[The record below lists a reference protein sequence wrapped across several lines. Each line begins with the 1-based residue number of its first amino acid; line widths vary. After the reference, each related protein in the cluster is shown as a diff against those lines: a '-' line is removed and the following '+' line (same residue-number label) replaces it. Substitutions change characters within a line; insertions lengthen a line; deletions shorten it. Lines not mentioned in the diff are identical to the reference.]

1 MESNGID
8 YSGLQVSKQDII
20 CMCPL
25 EGTIDVISKK
35 WALLVIGILGN
46 KGTTRF
52 ARIEEDL
59 KGIRPKALTGVLR
72 DLQKTG
78 IIKRKAYP
86 EVPPRVEYSLTKNGY
101 ELRKAIIPLLKWAA
115 SNSSTRQDVCPI
127 LKPKML
133 TR

>member
-1 MESNGID
+1 MERND
-8 YSGLQVSKQDII
+8 FDFSGLGFSKSEII
-20 CMCPL
+20 CMCPF
-25 EGTIDVISKK
+25 EGTIDIISKK
-35 WALLVIGILGN
+35 WALLVIGVLGN

-52 ARIEEDL
+52 ARIEENL

-78 IIKRKAYP
+78 IVKRKAYP

-115 SNSSTRQDVCPI
+115 LNSRTNQDVCPI
-127 LKPKML
+127 LKPQML